1 MVCFSTK
8 LALLE
13 RVLLFI
19 DNISIFISL
28 SLLETKFCYKL
39 FQIST
44 YNKLNIFKIL
54 QTKFE
59 C

>member
-1 MVCFSTK
+1 M
-8 LALLE
+8 LE